1 MKKQLQLTLSALL
14 LAGAVFA
21 QEKQIQKEERII
33 IKDGGRKEEKMTV
46 VVKDDSVFVNGKPVN
61 EGDGRFIIRRGGM
74 KGGNQNENTISSSH
88 AFLGVTIEKAENG
101 VRVVDVSEGSGAEKA
116 GLKKGDIIVSVA
128 GKSETDVEA
137 FTNHI
142 RSLKPQEEV
151 EIVYIPAGE
160 KKEKKVKA
168 KLGKMESISK
178 TFTYTMPGSNF
189 EPGNFDMN
197 VFKTLPDNMNVILDK
212 MISKPK
218 LGVKIQ
224 DTEDNSGVKVLEVTE
239 ESLAAKAGVKAND
252 LLIGIDGKDVKDT
265 DAAREAIQSV
275 KDKSGYILKVNRNG
289 KTLELKVPKKLKEAD
304 L

>member
-21 QEKQIQKEERII
+21 QEKQIQKEEVII
-33 IKDGGRKEEKMTV
+33 RKDGSGKEEKMTV
-46 VVKDDSVFVNGKPVN
+46 MVMGDSILVNGKPIK
-61 EGDGRFIIRRGGM
+61 EGDGHVVIRRGM
-74 KGGNQNENTISSSH
+74 MGGPEMGEPGKPQ
-88 AFLGVTIEKAENG
+88 AFLGVNIEKAEKG
-101 VRVVDVSEGSGAEKA
+101 VRVVSVSEGSNAEKA
-116 GLKKGDIIVSVA
+116 GLKEGDIIISLA
-128 GKSETDVEA
+128 GKTETDPEA
-137 FTNHI
+137 FRNLVRTQ
-142 RSLKPQEEV
+142 KPMEEV

-160 KKEKKVKA
+160 KKEKKMKV
-168 KLGKMESISK
+168 KLGSMMSMTKS
-178 TFTYTMPGSNF
+178 FTYTMPGSNF

-224 DTEDNSGVKVLEVTE
+224 DTEDNSGVKVLEVTD
-239 ESLAAKAGVKAND
+239 ESLAAQAGVKAND
-252 LLIGIDGKDVKDT
+252 VLVAIDGKDVKDT

-289 KTLELKVPKKLKEAD
+289 KTLELKVPKKLKEAN